1 MKQSLLTNAD
11 LKKAVKKFGSPF
23 LIQDL
28 SKVQNQ
34 YLQLKQALPNFRLHY
49 AVKPLPDANVI
60 RALKAVGASFDLAG
74 NGEIDL
80 VKSQGVSPNDCI
92 HTHPIKKDSDIRY
105 ALEFGCSVFVYD
117 NLCELKKFIP
127 YKKNVQLLL
136 RLSFPNPETPVDLSK
151 KFGCT
156 PDEAMDLL
164 KAACEL
170 GINVVGL
177 SFHVGSQA
185 PNPKRHVE
193 AIETCNGIIRQAQ
206 ADGIDLKILDIGG
219 GFPVDYFNAEDTDI
233 DAFCAP
239 IREACNKLP
248 VNLELKAE
256 PGRFIAAPCMISVSS
271 VVGVSRRQDVPWY
284 YVDDG
289 VYGSYSGQIFDHVVY
304 PKSVISD
311 SPLTEKS
318 VLAGPTCD
326 SIDILAEGINLPH
339 LKVGDLLVGRMMGA
353 YTSATATEFNFIPKA
368 KIISVESLEKLHEE
382 LNSQDD
388 SVTTLEI
395 EQKARLA

>member
-1 MKQSLLTNAD
+1 
-11 LKKAVKKFGSPF
+11 
-23 LIQDL
+23 
-28 SKVQNQ
+28 
-34 YLQLKQALPNFRLHY
+34 
-49 AVKPLPDANVI
+49 
-60 RALKAVGASFDLAG
+60 
-74 NGEIDL
+74 
-80 VKSQGVSPNDCI
+80 
-92 HTHPIKKDSDIRY
+92 
-105 ALEFGCSVFVYD
+105 
-117 NLCELKKFIP
+117 
-127 YKKNVQLLL
+127 
-136 RLSFPNPETPVDLSK
+136 
-151 KFGCT
+151 
-156 PDEAMDLL
+156 
-164 KAACEL
+164 
-170 GINVVGL
+170 
-177 SFHVGSQA
+177 
-185 PNPKRHVE
+185 
-193 AIETCNGIIRQAQ
+193 
-206 ADGIDLKILDIGG
+206 
-219 GFPVDYFNAEDTDI
+219 
-233 DAFCAP
+233 
-239 IREACNKLP
+239 
-248 VNLELKAE
+248 
-256 PGRFIAAPCMISVSS
+256 MISVSS